1 MKKSIRNILLIA
13 VCAIFSILQFSV
25 TAEAAG
31 FDAAYYAARY
41 PDVVEALGTS
51 QQALLNHYLSYGVHE
66 GRFQNAEEEALG
78 TPLSTYVDVDIT
90 NQTVTYYENGQAVL
104 SSPCVTGDISKKR
117 ATPTGIFA
125 VYGHKKGT
133 YLTGPTW
140 KNWVDYWMPFA
151 GGCGLH
157 DATWRKAFGGE
168 IYKTNGSHGCVNL
181 PHDIAE
187 QLFGM
192 VNVGTVVIVH

>member
-1 MKKSIRNILLIA
+1 MKKRIRNILLILMCTVLGLLNFPLSA
-13 VCAIFSILQFSV
+13 YA
-25 TAEAAG
+25 TG
-31 FDAAYYAARY
+31 FDPAYYAARY
-41 PDVVEALGTS
+41 PDVVQALGDS
-51 QQALLNHYLSYGVHE
+51 RQALLNHYLSYGVHE

-90 NQTVTYYENGQAVL
+90 NQTVTFIQNGQAVL
-104 SSPCVTGDISKKR
+104 SSPCVTGDISKNR
-117 ATPTGIFA
+117 NTPIGIFA

-140 KNWVDYWMPFA
+140 KNWVDYWMPFS

-157 DATWRKAFGGE
+157 DATWRKTFGGE

-192 VNVGTVVIVH
+192 VDVGTVVIVH